1 MNKKLHKSVL
11 ISGVFATLSFLPGC
25 ALTDMFKGSS
35 ADIATESRSSDDQG
49 DMGMTGDV
57 LVSIKGKP
65 AITTDSLTMEK
76 EKFFKSNPQYVEALR
91 HMDPKEFERNLLE
104 GLIGQCIADEYVISN
119 KINLTD
125 AYKTELKE
133 IYKTMER
140 MLNAK
145 FFNEKISV
153 SVSDSEVKSFYDA
166 NKNKMQGVLISQG
179 GVAAQGIE
187 FTSLAEAR
195 AFVSKAKMPQKDFN
209 KAAQEDGLTAKIK
222 DFKLVNAQSLGIDEV
237 LRDKI
242 VAIKSVPSI
251 QEFEANGKFWVVS
264 ATAKEEPKYM
274 PYDQI
279 KDRLKQQLEQN
290 KRIELLE
297 KRINELRQ
305 EYGVVV
311 NEDYFNDGAKEP
323 QEGAKGPRGGL
334 AQTVEAQEPIS
345 KRLV

>member
-1 MNKKLHKSVL
+1 MNKKLHKNVL
-11 ISGVFATLSFLPGC
+11 IGGVFATLSFLPGC

-35 ADIATESRSSDDQG
+35 ADVIAESRSSGDGDQAIA
-49 DMGMTGDV
+49 MTGDV

-65 AITTDSLTMEK
+65 AITTDSLAMEK

-91 HMDPKEFERNLLE
+91 HMDPKEFDRNLLE

-119 KINLTD
+119 KINQTD
-125 AYKTELKE
+125 AYKAELKE

-187 FTSLAEAR
+187 FASLAEAR
-195 AFVSKAKMPQKDFN
+195 AFVSKAKMPQKDF
-209 KAAQEDGLTAKIK
+209 KKVAQEDGLTAKIK
-222 DFKLVNAQSLGIDEV
+222 DFKLVNAQSVGIDEV

-242 VAIKSVPSI
+242 VAIKSVPSVEVI
-251 QEFEANGKFWVVS
+251 EANDKFWVVS
-264 ATAKEEPKYM
+264 ATAKEEQKYM

-279 KDRLKQQLEQN
+279 KDRLRQQLEQM
-290 KRIELLE
+290 KRVELLE
-297 KRINELRQ
+297 KKINELRQ
-305 EYGVVV
+305 EYGVVI
-311 NEDYFNDGAKEP
+311 NEDYFNDGAAKEP
-323 QEGAKGPRGGL
+323 QEDAAGSRGGL
-334 AQTVEAQEPIS
+334 AQTVEVQEPVS
-345 KRLV
+345 